1 MLVPCCVNHCVGLEG
16 PRGEGRVYLG
26 VRGVK
31 LHQEADLVGTG
42 LGLEQ
47 DSGYSGCCKDE
58 G

>member
-1 MLVPCCVNHCVGLEG
+1 M
-16 PRGEGRVYLG
+16 GEGGVHLG

>member
-1 MLVPCCVNHCVGLEG
+1 MKKGGGPGGGRWEG